1 MVTNEPVPQSV
12 IRRQFDSFCKTVLR
26 NAARDIYREINRQNK
41 TLIILSALS
50 QDKLNQ
56 LSMYETYETDVHYFF
71 LNGYA
76 VKVKD
81 FLIANAIQ
89 SLPERNQ
96 LIVLCFFF
104 LEMSDTEIA
113 NELGIARA
121 TVYYHKKKALE
132 KIKNYLKEHE
142 DE

>member
-1 MVTNEPVPQSV
+1 MVTNEHVPQIV
-12 IRRQFDSFCKTVLR
+12 IRRQFDSFCKTVLK
-26 NAARDIYREINRQNK
+26 NAARDIYREINKQNK

-50 QDKLNQ
+50 QDILNQ
-56 LSMYETYETDVHYFF
+56 FSMYETYETDVYYFY

-76 VKVKD
+76 IKVKD

-104 LEMSDTEIA
+104 LR
-113 NELGIARA
+113 NE
-121 TVYYHKKKALE
+121 
-132 KIKNYLKEHE
+132 
-142 DE
+142 